1 MFLGSPVMTP
11 PLSSASPS
19 PSARRISWGV
29 VIVLAALLSA
39 ILGAV
44 TAAFLPTDEN
54 TPDPASNVLNQFWR
68 DRFGYKLTRPVN
80 ILVMGIDRTENTEPN
95 SPESFQ
101 GRSDT
106 ILLVQFDPTEKS
118 VSLLSI
124 PRDTEVEISGV
135 GIGKINEANYWGGAE
150 LATKTIRQTLN
161 QIPIHRYV
169 RVSSGAFKELV
180 DLLGGVDVFVPN
192 SMSYIDNTQQLKI
205 DLSPGWQTIDGE
217 QADQF
222 ARYRS
227 DAYGDIG
234 RIQRQQALMQAI
246 QTRLQNP
253 NILPHLPQIIRVM
266 QKYIDTDLSF
276 NEILSLV
283 NLGLNLESEQFKMV
297 TLPGRSSTTEET
309 YSSYW
314 IIDEVQRDRI
324 IAEYFQQNL
333 DTDSSADSD
342 STSKTLPLDLKI
354 AIQNASGNSQVGE
367 KIANSLVNQ
376 GYYNVY
382 IVPDWPDKQRQTQ
395 IIVQRGNL
403 SSAEALK
410 NKLGWGE
417 VEASSTGEIGS
428 DLTLRVGSDWVNN
441 F

>member
-1 MFLGSPVMTP
+1 M
-11 PLSSASPS
+11 
-19 PSARRISWGV
+19 SWGV

-39 ILGAV
+39 ILGAI
-44 TAAFLPTDEN
+44 TAAFLPTEEN
-54 TPDPASNVLNQFWR
+54 TPDPASNVLNEFWR

-80 ILVMGIDRTENTEPN
+80 ILVMGIDRTEDTEAN
-95 SPESFQ
+95 SLESFQ

-106 ILLVQFDPTEKS
+106 ILLVQFDPKTS
-118 VSLLSI
+118 SISSLSI
-124 PRDTEVEISGV
+124 PRDTEVEIPGF
-135 GIGKINEANYWGGAE
+135 GRGKINEANYWGGTE
-150 LATKTIRQTLN
+150 LARKTVYNTLN

-180 DLLGGVDVFVPN
+180 DLLGGVDVLIPHP
-192 SMSYIDNTQQLKI
+192 MSYIDNTQQLKI
-205 DLSPGWQTIDGE
+205 DLSPGWQTINGE

-234 RIQRQQALMQAI
+234 RIQRQQALIEAI
-246 QTRLQNP
+246 QKRLQNP
-253 NILPHLPQIIRVM
+253 NILPRLPQIIRVM

-283 NLGLNLESEQFKMV
+283 NFGLNLESQQFKMV
-297 TLPGRSSTTEET
+297 TLPGRSSTAEET

-314 IIDEVQRDRI
+314 VIDEIGRDRI
-324 IAEYFQQNL
+324 LAEYFQQDL
-333 DTDSSADSD
+333 DTQLESES
-342 STSKTLPLDLKI
+342 LPLDLKI
-354 AIQNASGNSQVGE
+354 AIQNASGNSLAAE
-367 KIANSLVNQ
+367 KIADTLANQ

-382 IVPDWPDKQRQTQ
+382 IVPDWPNKQRQTQ

-417 VEASSTGEIGS
+417 IEASSTGEIGS
-428 DLTLRVGSDWVNN
+428 DFTLRIGSD
-441 F
+441 

>member
-1 MFLGSPVMTP
+1 
-11 PLSSASPS
+11 
-19 PSARRISWGV
+19 
-29 VIVLAALLSA
+29 
-39 ILGAV
+39 
-44 TAAFLPTDEN
+44 
-54 TPDPASNVLNQFWR
+54 
-68 DRFGYKLTRPVN
+68 
-80 ILVMGIDRTENTEPN
+80 MGIDRTEDTEAN
-95 SPESFQ
+95 SLESFQ

-106 ILLVQFDPTEKS
+106 ILLVQFDPKTS
-118 VSLLSI
+118 SISSLSI
-124 PRDTEVEISGV
+124 PRDTEVEIPGF
-135 GIGKINEANYWGGAE
+135 GRGKINEANYWGGTE
-150 LATKTIRQTLN
+150 LARKTVYNTLN

-180 DLLGGVDVFVPN
+180 DLLGGVDVLIPHP
-192 SMSYIDNTQQLKI
+192 MSYIDNTQQLKI
-205 DLSPGWQTIDGE
+205 DLSPGWQTINGE

-234 RIQRQQALMQAI
+234 RIQRQQALIEAI
-246 QTRLQNP
+246 QKRLQNP
-253 NILPHLPQIIRVM
+253 NILPRLPQIIRVM

-283 NLGLNLESEQFKMV
+283 NFGLNLESQQFKMV
-297 TLPGRSSTTEET
+297 TLPGRSSTAEET

-314 IIDEVQRDRI
+314 VIDEIGRDRI
-324 IAEYFQQNL
+324 LAEYFQQDL
-333 DTDSSADSD
+333 DTQLESES
-342 STSKTLPLDLKI
+342 LPLDLKI
-354 AIQNASGNSQVGE
+354 AIQNASGNSLAAE
-367 KIANSLVNQ
+367 KIADTLANQ

-382 IVPDWPDKQRQTQ
+382 IVPDWPNKQRQTQ

-417 VEASSTGEIGS
+417 IEASSTGEIGS
-428 DLTLRVGSDWVNN
+428 DFTLRIGSDWVNQ

>member
-1 MFLGSPVMTP
+1 M
-11 PLSSASPS
+11 
-19 PSARRISWGV
+19 SWGV

-39 ILGAV
+39 ILGAI
-44 TAAFLPTDEN
+44 TAAFLPTEEN
-54 TPDPASNVLNQFWR
+54 TPDPASNVLNEFWR

-80 ILVMGIDRTENTEPN
+80 ILVMGIDRTEDTEAN
-95 SPESFQ
+95 SLESFQ

-106 ILLVQFDPTEKS
+106 ILLVQFDPKTS
-118 VSLLSI
+118 SISSLSI
-124 PRDTEVEISGV
+124 PRDTEVEIPGF
-135 GIGKINEANYWGGAE
+135 GRGKINEANYWGGTE
-150 LATKTIRQTLN
+150 LARKTVYNTLN

-180 DLLGGVDVFVPN
+180 DLLGGVDVLIPHP
-192 SMSYIDNTQQLKI
+192 MSYIDNTQQLKI
-205 DLSPGWQTIDGE
+205 DLSPGWQTINGE

-234 RIQRQQALMQAI
+234 RIQRQQALIEAI
-246 QTRLQNP
+246 QKRLQNP
-253 NILPHLPQIIRVM
+253 NILPRLPQIIRVM

-283 NLGLNLESEQFKMV
+283 NFGLNLESQQFKMV
-297 TLPGRSSTTEET
+297 TLPGRSSTAEET

-314 IIDEVQRDRI
+314 VIDEIGRDRI
-324 IAEYFQQNL
+324 LAEYFQQDL
-333 DTDSSADSD
+333 DTQLESES
-342 STSKTLPLDLKI
+342 LPLDLKI
-354 AIQNASGNSQVGE
+354 AIQNASGNSLAAE
-367 KIANSLVNQ
+367 KIADTLANQ

-382 IVPDWPDKQRQTQ
+382 IVPDWPNKQRQTQ

-417 VEASSTGEIGS
+417 IEASSTGEIGS
-428 DLTLRVGSDWVNN
+428 DFTLRIGSDWVNQ

>member
-1 MFLGSPVMTP
+1 MTFP
-11 PLSSASPS
+11 PSSASESTS
-19 PSARRISWGV
+19 PRRMSWGV

-39 ILGAV
+39 ILGAI
-44 TAAFLPTDEN
+44 TAAFLPTEEN
-54 TPDPASNVLNQFWR
+54 TPDPASNVLNEFWR

-80 ILVMGIDRTENTEPN
+80 ILVMGIDRTEDTEAN
-95 SPESFQ
+95 SLESFQ

-106 ILLVQFDPTEKS
+106 ILLVQFDPKTS
-118 VSLLSI
+118 SISSLSI
-124 PRDTEVEISGV
+124 PRDTEVEIPGF
-135 GIGKINEANYWGGAE
+135 GRGKINEANYWGGTE
-150 LATKTIRQTLN
+150 LARKTVYNTLN

-180 DLLGGVDVFVPN
+180 DLLGGVDVLIPHP
-192 SMSYIDNTQQLKI
+192 MSYIDNTQQLKI
-205 DLSPGWQTIDGE
+205 DLSPGWQTINGE

-234 RIQRQQALMQAI
+234 RIQRQQALIEAI
-246 QTRLQNP
+246 QKRLQNP
-253 NILPHLPQIIRVM
+253 NILPRLPQIIRVM

-283 NLGLNLESEQFKMV
+283 NFGLNLESQQFKMV
-297 TLPGRSSTTEET
+297 TLPGRSSTAEET

-314 IIDEVQRDRI
+314 VIDEIGRDRI
-324 IAEYFQQNL
+324 LAEYFQQDL
-333 DTDSSADSD
+333 DTQLESES
-342 STSKTLPLDLKI
+342 LPLDLKI
-354 AIQNASGNSQVGE
+354 AIQNASGNSLAAE
-367 KIANSLVNQ
+367 KIADTLANQ

-382 IVPDWPDKQRQTQ
+382 IVPDWPNKQRQTQ

-417 VEASSTGEIGS
+417 IEASSTGEIGS
-428 DLTLRVGSDWVNN
+428 DFTLRIGSDWVNQ

>member
-1 MFLGSPVMTP
+1 M
-11 PLSSASPS
+11 
-19 PSARRISWGV
+19 SWGF

-39 ILGAV
+39 ILGAI
-44 TAAFLPTDEN
+44 TAAFLPTEEN
-54 TPDPASNVLNQFWR
+54 TPDPASNVLNEFWR

-80 ILVMGIDRTENTEPN
+80 ILVMGIDRTEDTEAN
-95 SPESFQ
+95 SLESFQ

-106 ILLVQFDPTEKS
+106 ILLVQFDPKTS
-118 VSLLSI
+118 SISSLSI
-124 PRDTEVEISGV
+124 PRDTEVEIPGF
-135 GIGKINEANYWGGAE
+135 GRGKINEANYWGGTE
-150 LATKTIRQTLN
+150 LARKTVYNTLN

-180 DLLGGVDVFVPN
+180 DLLGGVDVLIPHP
-192 SMSYIDNTQQLKI
+192 MSYIDNTQQLKI
-205 DLSPGWQTIDGE
+205 DLSPGWQTINGE

-234 RIQRQQALMQAI
+234 RIQRQQALIEAI
-246 QTRLQNP
+246 QKRLQNP
-253 NILPHLPQIIRVM
+253 NILPRLPQIIRVM

-283 NLGLNLESEQFKMV
+283 NFGLNLESQQFKMV
-297 TLPGRSSTTEET
+297 TLPGRSSTAEET

-314 IIDEVQRDRI
+314 VIDEIGRDRI
-324 IAEYFQQNL
+324 LAEYFQQDL
-333 DTDSSADSD
+333 DTQLESES
-342 STSKTLPLDLKI
+342 LPLDLKI
-354 AIQNASGNSQVGE
+354 AIQNASGNSLAAE
-367 KIANSLVNQ
+367 KIADTLANQ

-382 IVPDWPDKQRQTQ
+382 IVPDWPNKQRQTQ

-417 VEASSTGEIGS
+417 IEASSTGEIGS
-428 DLTLRVGSDWVNN
+428 DFTLRIGSDWVNQ

>member
-1 MFLGSPVMTP
+1 MTFP
-11 PLSSASPS
+11 PSSASESTS
-19 PSARRISWGV
+19 PRRMSWGV

-39 ILGAV
+39 ILGAI

-54 TPDPASNVLNQFWR
+54 TPDPASNVLNEFWR

-80 ILVMGIDRTENTEPN
+80 ILVMGIDRTEDTEAN
-95 SPESFQ
+95 SLESFQ

-106 ILLVQFDPTEKS
+106 ILLVQFDPKTS
-118 VSLLSI
+118 SISSLSI
-124 PRDTEVEISGV
+124 PRDTEVEIPGF
-135 GIGKINEANYWGGAE
+135 GRGKINEANYWGGTE
-150 LATKTIRQTLN
+150 LARQTVHNTLN

-180 DLLGGVDVFVPN
+180 DLLGGVDVLIPHP
-192 SMSYIDNTQQLKI
+192 MSYIDNTQQLKI
-205 DLSPGWQTIDGE
+205 DLSPGWQTINGE

-234 RIQRQQALMQAI
+234 RIQRQQALIEAI
-246 QTRLQNP
+246 QKRLQNP
-253 NILPHLPQIIRVM
+253 NILPRLPQMIRVM

-283 NLGLNLESEQFKMV
+283 NFGLNLESQQFKMV
-297 TLPGRSSTTEET
+297 TLPGRSSTAEET

-314 IIDEVQRDRI
+314 VIDEIGRDRI
-324 IAEYFQQNL
+324 LAEYFQQDL
-333 DTDSSADSD
+333 DTQLE
-342 STSKTLPLDLKI
+342 SKSLPLDLKI
-354 AIQNASGNSQVGE
+354 AIQNASGNSQAAE
-367 KIANSLVNQ
+367 KIADTLANQ

-382 IVPDWPDKQRQTQ
+382 IVPDWPNKQRQTQ

-417 VEASSTGEIGS
+417 IEASSTGEIGS
-428 DLTLRVGSDWVNN
+428 DFTLRIGSDWVNQ

>member
-1 MFLGSPVMTP
+1 MTP
-11 PLSSASPS
+11 PLSSPSQSPS
-19 PSARRISWGV
+19 RRRMSWGV
-29 VIVLAALLSA
+29 VIVVSALLSA

-44 TAAFLPTDEN
+44 TAAFLPADEN

-80 ILVMGIDRTENTEPN
+80 ILVMGIDRSEDAEPN

-106 ILLVQFDPTEKS
+106 ILLVQFNPAEKS
-118 VSLLSI
+118 ANLLSI
-124 PRDTEVEISGV
+124 PRDTEVEIPGV
-135 GIGKINEANYWGGAE
+135 GMGKINEANYWGGTE
-150 LATKTIRQTLN
+150 LATETVRKTLN
-161 QIPIHRYV
+161 QIQIHRYV

-180 DLLGGVDVFVPN
+180 DLLGGVDVFIPN

-205 DLSPGWQTIDGE
+205 DLSPGWQTINGE

-246 QTRLQNP
+246 QNRLQNP
-253 NILPHLPQIIRVM
+253 NILPRLPQIIRVM
-266 QKYIDTDLSF
+266 EKYVDTDLSF

-283 NLGLNLESEQFKMV
+283 NFGLNLEPEQFKMV
-297 TLPGRSSTTEET
+297 TLPGRGSGAEET

-314 IIDEVQRDRI
+314 IIDRTERDRI
-324 IAEYFQQNL
+324 LAEYFQE
-333 DTDSSADSD
+333 DTDSYSTTESD
-342 STSKTLPLDLKI
+342 TTAEKLPYNTKI
-354 AIQNASGNSQVGE
+354 AIQNASGNSQAGE
-367 KIANSLVNQ
+367 KIADTLADL

-382 IVPDWPDKQRQTQ
+382 VVPDWPDEQRPTE
-395 IIVQRGNL
+395 IIVQRGDL
-403 SSAEALK
+403 SGAKALK
-410 NKLGWGE
+410 NQLGWGKI
-417 VEASSTGEIGS
+417 EASSTGEIGS
-428 DLTLRVGSDWVNN
+428 DLTLRVGSDWANY

>member
-1 MFLGSPVMTP
+1 M
-11 PLSSASPS
+11 
-19 PSARRISWGV
+19 SWGV
-29 VIVLAALLSA
+29 VIVVSALLSA

-68 DRFGYKLTRPVN
+68 DRFDYKLTRSVN
-80 ILVMGIDRTENTEPN
+80 ILVMGIDRTEDTEAD
-95 SPESFQ
+95 SPASFE

-106 ILLVQFDPTEKS
+106 ILLVQFNPTEKS
-118 VSLLSI
+118 VNLLSI
-124 PRDTEVEISGV
+124 PRDTEVEIPGV
-135 GIGKINEANYWGGAE
+135 GMGKINEANYWGGTE
-150 LATKTIRQTLN
+150 LATETLRQTLN

-180 DLLGGVDVFVPN
+180 DLLGGVDVFIPN

-246 QTRLQNP
+246 QNRLQNP
-253 NILPHLPQIIRVM
+253 NILPRLPQIIRVM
-266 QKYIDTDLSF
+266 EKYVDTDLSF

-283 NLGLNLESEQFKMV
+283 NFGLNLEPEQFKMV
-297 TLPGRSSTTEET
+297 TLPGRSSGAEEA
-309 YSSYW
+309 YNSYW
-314 IIDEVQRDRI
+314 IIDDIERDRI
-324 IAEYFQQNL
+324 VAEYFQE
-333 DTDSSADSD
+333 DTDSYSATESD
-342 STSKTLPLDLKI
+342 TTSEKLPLDTKI
-354 AIQNASGNSQVGE
+354 AIQNASGNSQAGE
-367 KIANSLVNQ
+367 KIADTLADQ

-382 IVPDWPDKQRQTQ
+382 VVPDWPDEQRQTE
-395 IIVQRGNL
+395 IIVQRGDL
-403 SSAEALK
+403 SGAKALK
-410 NKLGWGE
+410 NQLGWGKI
-417 VEASSTGEIGS
+417 EASSTGEIGS
-428 DLTLRVGSDWVNN
+428 DLTLRVGSDWSNY

>member
-1 MFLGSPVMTP
+1 MTFP
-11 PLSSASPS
+11 PSSASESTS
-19 PSARRISWGV
+19 PRRMSWGV

-39 ILGAV
+39 ILGAI

-54 TPDPASNVLNQFWR
+54 TPDPASNVLNEFWR

-80 ILVMGIDRTENTEPN
+80 ILVMGIDRTEDTEAN
-95 SPESFQ
+95 SLESFQ

-106 ILLVQFDPTEKS
+106 ILLVQFDPKTS
-118 VSLLSI
+118 SISSLSI
-124 PRDTEVEISGV
+124 PRDTEVEIPGF
-135 GIGKINEANYWGGAE
+135 GRGKINEANYWGGTE
-150 LATKTIRQTLN
+150 LARKTVHNTLN

-180 DLLGGVDVFVPN
+180 DLLGGVDVLIPHP
-192 SMSYIDNTQQLKI
+192 MSYIDNTQQLKI
-205 DLSPGWQTIDGE
+205 DLSPGWQTINGE

-234 RIQRQQALMQAI
+234 RIQRQQALIQAI
-246 QTRLQNP
+246 QERLQNP
-253 NILPHLPQIIRVM
+253 NILPRLPQMIRVM

-283 NLGLNLESEQFKMV
+283 NFGLNLESQQFKMV
-297 TLPGRSSTTEET
+297 TLPGRSSTAEET

-314 IIDEVQRDRI
+314 VIDEIGRDRI
-324 IAEYFQQNL
+324 LAEYFQQDL
-333 DTDSSADSD
+333 DTQFESEP
-342 STSKTLPLDLKI
+342 LPLDLKI
-354 AIQNASGNSQVGE
+354 AIQNASGNSQVAE
-367 KIANSLVNQ
+367 KIADTLANQ

-382 IVPDWPDKQRQTQ
+382 IVPDWPNKQRQTQ

-417 VEASSTGEIGS
+417 IEASSTGEIGS
-428 DLTLRVGSDWVNN
+428 DFTLRIGSDWVNQ

>member
-1 MFLGSPVMTP
+1 MTFP
-11 PLSSASPS
+11 PSSASESTS
-19 PSARRISWGV
+19 PRRMSWGV

-39 ILGAV
+39 ILGAI

-54 TPDPASNVLNQFWR
+54 TPDPASNVLNEFWR

-80 ILVMGIDRTENTEPN
+80 ILVMGIDRTEDTEAN
-95 SPESFQ
+95 SLESFQ

-106 ILLVQFDPTEKS
+106 ILLVQFDPKTS
-118 VSLLSI
+118 SISSLSI
-124 PRDTEVEISGV
+124 PRDTEVEIPGF
-135 GIGKINEANYWGGAE
+135 GRGKINEANYWGGTE
-150 LATKTIRQTLN
+150 LARQTVHNTLN

-180 DLLGGVDVFVPN
+180 DLLGGVDVLIPHP
-192 SMSYIDNTQQLKI
+192 MSYIDNTQQLKI
-205 DLSPGWQTIDGE
+205 DLSPGWQTINGE

-234 RIQRQQALMQAI
+234 RIQRQQALIEAI
-246 QTRLQNP
+246 QKRLQNP
-253 NILPHLPQIIRVM
+253 NILPRLPQIIRVM

-283 NLGLNLESEQFKMV
+283 NFGLNLESQQFKMV
-297 TLPGRSSTTEET
+297 TLPGRSSTAEET

-314 IIDEVQRDRI
+314 VIDEIGRDRI
-324 IAEYFQQNL
+324 LAEYFQQDL
-333 DTDSSADSD
+333 DTQLE
-342 STSKTLPLDLKI
+342 SKSLPLDLKI
-354 AIQNASGNSQVGE
+354 AIQNASGNSQAAE
-367 KIANSLVNQ
+367 KIADTLANQ

-382 IVPDWPDKQRQTQ
+382 IVPDWPNKQRQTQ

-417 VEASSTGEIGS
+417 IEASSTGEIGS
-428 DLTLRVGSDWVNN
+428 DFTLRIGSDWVNQ